1 MTGKNYKNHMTE
13 YFMKLHDNCQNML
26 LIRKQCFHEF
36 CTWLKSLGWGIE
48 ILNDVSPNFN
58 RSFLGNV

>member
-1 MTGKNYKNHMTE
+1 MLSGIRGLTGENHEISEICTR
-13 YFMKLHDNCQNML
+13 FIVL
-26 LIRKQCFHEF
+26 EF